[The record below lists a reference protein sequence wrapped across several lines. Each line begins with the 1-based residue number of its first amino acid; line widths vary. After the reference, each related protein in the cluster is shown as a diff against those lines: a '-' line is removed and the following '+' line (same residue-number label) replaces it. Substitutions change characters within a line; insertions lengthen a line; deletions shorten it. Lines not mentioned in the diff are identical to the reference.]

1 VIRDDALHT
10 VAANIHRG
18 VTLPWK
24 LAIVFGVL
32 AFAFGWI
39 LGFFLERA

>member
-1 VIRDDALHT
+1 VIRDI
-10 VAANIHRG
+10 AANVHHG

-24 LAIVFGVL
+24 LAIVFGIV
-32 AFAFGWI
+32 AFAFGWV